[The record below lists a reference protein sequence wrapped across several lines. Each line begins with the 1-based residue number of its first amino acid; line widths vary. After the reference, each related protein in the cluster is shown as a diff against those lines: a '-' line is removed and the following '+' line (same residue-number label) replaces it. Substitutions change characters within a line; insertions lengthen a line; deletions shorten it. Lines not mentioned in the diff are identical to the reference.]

1 MARQAQSLARSSA
14 QDSGTAIS
22 WELAGRNMQEQTAE
36 LSKMTLMRTE
46 VRSSYIYDQR
56 SVSWSWRIR
65 HWSRAVLQRFSSPTP
80 PLGLMQD
87 QDGVVKLYGR
97 KRTRGQGYA
106 ANQRVVET
114 QFPREVWEPRGPANM
129 DKISV

>member
-1 MARQAQSLARSSA
+1 MISA
-14 QDSGTAIS
+14 LS
-22 WELAGRNMQEQTAE
+22 AGHGVY
-36 LSKMTLMRTE
+36 KTL
-46 VRSSYIYDQR
+46 V
-56 SVSWSWRIR
+56 
-65 HWSRAVLQRFSSPTP
+65 ACVLQRFSSPTP